1 MRWFFGV
8 MLVCLVGA
16 AQADTQTDTIDVR
29 LHDRY
34 GASYSSTSIGS
45 DLASIYNIDFD
56 PVLVIV
62 LATTSEN
69 ARFQEQVE
77 ILRDLDPEETGII
90 YAVGTPGG
98 LSARSYKVT
107 PNRAAQLLGAERGFR
122 VLVLDEVG
130 RVQRDSETVLS
141 ADDLVGETGAA
152 E

>member
-8 MLVCLVGA
+8 MLVCLVGVA
-16 AQADTQTDTIDVR
+16 KADTIDVR
-29 LHDRY
+29 IHDRY

-56 PVLVIV
+56 PVLVLV
-62 LATTSEN
+62 LASTSEN

-77 ILRDLDPEETGII
+77 ILRDLDPEETGVM

-98 LSARSYKVT
+98 VSARTYKVT
-107 PNRAAQLLGAERGFR
+107 PNQATQLLGADRNFR

-130 RVQRDSETVLS
+130 QVQRDSETVLT
-141 ADDLVGETGAA
+141 ADDLVGETGAP

>member
-1 MRWFFGV
+1 

-16 AQADTQTDTIDVR
+16 AQADTIDVR
-29 LHDRY
+29 IHDRY

-69 ARFQEQVE
+69 ERFREQVE
-77 ILRDLDPEETGII
+77 ILRDLDPEQTGII

-98 LSARSYKVT
+98 LSARAYKVT
-107 PNRAAQLLGAERGFR
+107 PTRAAQLLGADRGFR
-122 VLVLDEVG
+122 ALVLDDVG
-130 RVQRDSETVLS
+130 RIQRDSETVLT

-152 E
+152 Q